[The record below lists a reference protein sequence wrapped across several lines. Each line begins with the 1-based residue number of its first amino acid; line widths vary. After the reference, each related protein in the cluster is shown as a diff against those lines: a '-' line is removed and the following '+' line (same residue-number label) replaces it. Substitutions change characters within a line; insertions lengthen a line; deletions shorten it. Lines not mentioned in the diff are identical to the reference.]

1 MLIFC
6 WESARNSRR
15 SLAVIYETLFPAGG
29 TLDWIKLYSCF
40 CRCVHLRNNTRLR
53 VWSRPARHYLAFVV
67 PRQTLCKVNSKP
79 SLNISL
85 CGRVWVR
92 LQLQFDITMQ
102 TKWRKWAALGSC
114 WRMMLE
120 EALNCVCY
128 SPTTVAFVELTI
140 RSYCDKCMTPTWI
153 MDHPEGQTLGQKA
166 VRPRGPVCVTSLTP
180 YKFTS
185 SQNW

>member
-15 SLAVIYETLFPAGG
+15 SLWICEALFSAGG
-29 TLDWIKLYSCF
+29 ALDWIKLYSCF
-40 CRCVHLRNNTRLR
+40 CRCVHLRNNTQLR
-53 VWSRPARHYLAFVV
+53 VCGLG
-67 PRQTLCKVNSKP
+67 PRGIIWHLSFLGKHSV
-79 SLNISL
+79 NISL
-85 CGRVWVR
+85 CERVWVR
-92 LQLQFDITMQ
+92 LKLQFDITMQ

-153 MDHPEGQTLGQKA
+153 MDHPKGQTLGQKA